1 MTAAT
6 TTPPILNLADIEA
19 RPRPDEFAPDDAAT
33 RDRFAAR
40 MARLGPRL
48 GLSQLGCSLVV
59 VPPGKRAFPFHNHH
73 VNDEL
78 FVVLEGSGELRLG
91 AATHAV
97 RAGDVIGCPPG
108 GPASA
113 HQLVNTGDAELRYLA
128 ISTMRWPEVC
138 DYPDSGKFAVYES
151 GRGADGF
158 YHCGRAEQLL
168 DYWDGE

>member
-1 MTAAT
+1 MSMTPLQT
-6 TTPPILNLADIEA
+6 PILSLAEVDA
-19 RPRPDEFAPDDAAT
+19 QPRPDEFAAADAAT
-33 RDRFAAR
+33 RERFAAR

-48 GLSQLGCSLVV
+48 GLAQLGCSLVV

-78 FVVLEGSGELRLG
+78 FVILEGRGELRLG

-97 RAGDVIGCPPG
+97 VAGDVIGCPPG
-108 GPASA
+108 GPDSA
-113 HQLVNTGDAELRYLA
+113 HQLVNSGDAELRYLA
-128 ISTMRWPEVC
+128 ISTQRWPEVC

-158 YHCGRAEQLL
+158 YHCGRGEQLL